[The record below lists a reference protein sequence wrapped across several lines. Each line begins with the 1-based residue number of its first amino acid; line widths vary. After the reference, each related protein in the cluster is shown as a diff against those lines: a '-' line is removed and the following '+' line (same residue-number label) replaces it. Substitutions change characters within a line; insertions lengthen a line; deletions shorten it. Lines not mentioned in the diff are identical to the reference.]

1 MAEEKFFD
9 DPRENSKVKSLI
21 VEKYFKA
28 WASIVTTNKRVD
40 RILYLDL
47 FSGPGKYDDGTEST
61 PIKVLKTAIADDN
74 LRNRLVTIFNDA
86 EPHHCES
93 LREAVANLERKDSL
107 KYAPEIYNTEVNQ
120 HVAELFAKQTLIPTL
135 SFLDPFGYKGL
146 TLPLIQSLLKDW
158 GSDCI
163 LFFNY
168 NRVNAAI
175 NNPFVETHIN
185 KLFGVAKAQE
195 LRSKLPAMD
204 TRERELTILE
214 ELTKA
219 IKNIGGQYVLPFTF
233 KSDKVHRTSHHLVFV
248 SKHFRGYEVM
258 KDIMANSS
266 SGQSA
271 ENVATFEY
279 DPASAKYPTLFA
291 FAAPLADLG
300 KSLIQQFQGR
310 TMTMQEIYEVH
321 NVGTPFI
328 KKHYQTVLKD
338 LERTGKITAKPSEKE
353 RRKDTFAPHVEVTFL
368 P

>member
-9 DPRENSKVKSLI
+9 DPRENSKIKSLI

-28 WASIVTTNKRVD
+28 WASIVTTNWRVD

-47 FSGPGKYDDGTEST
+47 FCGPGKYDDGTEST
-61 PIKVLKTAIADDN
+61 PIKVLKTAIADAN

-86 EPHHCES
+86 KPEHCDS
-93 LREAVANLERKDSL
+93 LRETIASLEGKNDL
-107 KYAPEIYNTEVNQ
+107 KYEPTILNTEVNQ
-120 HVAELFAKQTLIPTL
+120 RITEYFAQQALIPTL

-146 TLPLIQSLLKDW
+146 TLPLIKSVLKDW

-175 NNPFVETHIN
+175 NNSAVETHIN
-185 KLFGVAKAQE
+185 DLFGTIKAEE
-195 LRSKLPAMD
+195 LRSKLPNMD
-204 TRERELTILE
+204 VRERELTIME
-214 ELTKA
+214 EFTKA
-219 IKNIGGQYVLPFTF
+219 IKNIGGEYVLPFTF

-248 SKHFRGYEVM
+248 TKNFRGYEVM
-258 KDIMANSS
+258 KEIMANSS
-266 SGQSA
+266 SGQTI

-279 DPASAKYPTLFA
+279 DPASSKYPTLFA
-291 FAAPLADLG
+291 FAASLQDLG
-300 KSLIQQFQGR
+300 ASLVQQFRGK

-328 KKHYQTVLKD
+328 KKHYKAVLKD
-338 LERTGKITAKPSEKE
+338 LERTGKITAKPSENE
-353 RRKDTFAPHVEVTFL
+353 RRKNTFGDDVQVTFL
-368 P
+368 A